1 MQRASA
7 RPGQQLRL
15 FCLPIGAWLPYDPG
29 MTADSKDVRRMAIVT
44 GAGTGIGK
52 AVSRRLAAQGFDVVL
67 GGRRREPLLEAA
79 ELVRA
84 AGGAAHVVPS
94 DVTVAADVARLV
106 AAAGDRLDVLVHSAG
121 QGHCLR
127 IDELS
132 EQEFRETLDVA
143 VLGAFLTA
151 KAALPLLRRTRGGSG
166 HIIQICSLASGGTWN
181 REVGYGT
188 AKAAQL
194 KFALHLSSQLQEEA
208 SQLQEERAPGARVL
222 YSQAVCP
229 GTVDTPFWDRIPERS
244 ADPATTL
251 TADEVAWVVER
262 WIEDPTATAESLARI
277 KPRAE
282 VVIKRH
288 APFERWDNVIAIAHE
303 SHP

>member
-1 MQRASA
+1 
-7 RPGQQLRL
+7 
-15 FCLPIGAWLPYDPG
+15 
-29 MTADSKDVRRMAIVT
+29 MTADSKNVRRVAIVT

-67 GGRRREPLLEAA
+67 GGRRREPLLEVA

-84 AGGAAHVVPS
+84 AGGVAHVVPS
-94 DVTVAADVARLV
+94 DVTVAADVERLI
-106 AAAGDRLDVLVHSAG
+106 AAAGERLDVLVHSAG

-151 KAALPLLRRTRGGSG
+151 KAALPLLRRTAGGAG

-188 AKAAQL
+188 AKGAQL
-194 KFALHLSSQLQEEA
+194 KFALHLA
-208 SQLQEERAPGARVL
+208 SQLHEEREAGGRVL

-229 GTVDTPFWDRIPERS
+229 GTVDTPFWDRIPQRS

-262 WIEDPTATAESLARI
+262 WIEDPKATAESLARI

-282 VVIKRH
+282 IVIKRH
-288 APFERWDNVIAIAHE
+288 PPFERWDNVIALAHE

>member
-1 MQRASA
+1 
-7 RPGQQLRL
+7 
-15 FCLPIGAWLPYDPG
+15 
-29 MTADSKDVRRMAIVT
+29 MAIVT

-94 DVTVAADVARLV
+94 DVTVAADVARLI
-106 AAAGDRLDVLVHSAG
+106 AAAGERLDVLVHSAG

-151 KAALPLLRRTRGGSG
+151 KAALPLLRRTAGGPG

-188 AKAAQL
+188 AKGAQL
-194 KFALHLSSQLQEEA
+194 KFALHLA
-208 SQLQEERAPGARVL
+208 SQLHEEREAGGRAL

-229 GTVDTPFWDRIPERS
+229 GTVDTPFWDRIPQRS

-262 WIEDPTATAESLARI
+262 WIEDPRATAESLARS